1 MASRNRDPVVY
12 LMASRRNGTIYVG
25 ATSDLAQRVW
35 QHKNNEFGGF
45 TARYQVHLLVYCEQH
60 VTMIEA
66 IMREKQIKAWDRSWK
81 LELIEKD
88 NPQWEDLAA
97 DWYG

>member
-12 LMASRRNGTIYVG
+12 LMASRRNGTLYVG

-45 TARYQVHLLVYCEQH
+45 TAKYQVHLLVYYEQH
-60 VTMIEA
+60 ATKIEA
-66 IMREKQIKAWDRSWK
+66 ITREKQIKAWDRNWK
-81 LELIEKD
+81 LELIEKE